1 MAKAKTKKA
10 NKKLTLTI
18 EVPDEKYFKHIADAY
33 GLVSMYRTHQK
44 APHEKMELWLLRL
57 VVEGANAIYNFHN
70 ENVKAAQ
77 QQATEASRYEREQKE
92 KSKEEGQ
99 SQEGTAEV
107 SETSEET
114 DKLGE

>member
-70 ENVKAAQ
+70 QNIEAAKKKQ
-77 QQATEASRYEREQKE
+77 
-92 KSKEEGQ
+92 EE
-99 SQEGTAEV
+99 EGTAEV

-114 DKLGE
+114 GKSGE